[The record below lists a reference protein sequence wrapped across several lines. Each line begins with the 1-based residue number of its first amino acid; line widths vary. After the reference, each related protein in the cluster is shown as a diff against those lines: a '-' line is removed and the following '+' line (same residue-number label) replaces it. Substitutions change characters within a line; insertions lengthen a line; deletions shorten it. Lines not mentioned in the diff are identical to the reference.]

1 MADQMADNGPSRR
14 SVLRLAGLAGASAL
28 SLAAC
33 ARELPT
39 SSSSGSATG
48 ASSGAGSASGAAPTL
63 QRASPA
69 NPVTWPITPGNEAIA
84 SGLTPE
90 RGATLQLYNYAD
102 YIDPG
107 AVESFEKK
115 YAEYDVK
122 VTVSTF
128 NDASEALTKLQA
140 GSAPFDI
147 YFPSYDDIGKLVT
160 GGLVRPLNHAYLP
173 NIANVWPQFQ
183 NPFYD
188 GEWRYSV
195 PYTVY
200 TTGIAWRADRV
211 TEDIGARA
219 NPWDVFWDSR
229 YRGRMSVLDD
239 VRETVSMALLR
250 KRNTDVNTGDDAAL
264 ATVRA
269 DLLAMTK
276 ASSPKVTITQYTD
289 VPEGKIDIAHAWSG
303 DAVNMQSY
311 LPEGTD
317 PSILRYWFPKDG
329 KGLVN
334 NDLMVVLRG
343 GQNPVLAHLFL
354 DHMLD
359 ADVALANFSFVGYQP
374 PQVSID
380 PTKLVADEY
389 LTSNLASAAVLPE
402 WFETGLRTLEL
413 APDVQAE
420 WQAVWTEFKAGA

>member
-1 MADQMADNGPSRR
+1 MADRGPSRR
-14 SVLRLAGLAGASAL
+14 SVLRLAGVTGVSAL
-28 SLAAC
+28 GLAAC
-33 ARELPT
+33 ARDLPT
-39 SSSSGSATG
+39 SSGSGSG
-48 ASSGAGSASGAAPTL
+48 ASGAAYPASGSASGAA
-63 QRASPA
+63 ASLRPA
-69 NPVTWPITPGNEAIA
+69 APDNPVTWPIAPGNEAIA
-84 SGLTPE
+84 TGLAPE
-90 RGATLQLYNYAD
+90 KGATLQLYNYAD
-102 YIDPG
+102 YLDPA

-115 YAEYDVK
+115 YAEYDVT
-122 VTVSTF
+122 VSVSTF
-128 NDASEALTKLQA
+128 NDTSEALTKLRA
-140 GSAPFDI
+140 SSAAFDI

-160 GGLVRPLNHAYLP
+160 GGLVRPLNHDYLP

-239 VRETVSMALLR
+239 VRETLSMALLR
-250 KRNTDVNTGDDAAL
+250 EGNTDVNTGDAAAL
-264 ATVRA
+264 ATARQ
-269 DLLAMTK
+269 DLLAMSK

-289 VPEGKIDIAHAWSG
+289 IPEGKLDIAHAWSG

-311 LPEGTD
+311 LPQGTD
-317 PSILRYWFPKDG
+317 ASILRYWFPSNG
-329 KGLVN
+329 SGLVN

-343 GQNPVLAHLFL
+343 GRNPVLAHLFL

-359 ADVALANFSFVGYQP
+359 TDVALANFAFVGYQP
-374 PQVSID
+374 PQVSLD
-380 PTKLVADEY
+380 PTTLVAEEY
-389 LTSNLASAAVLPE
+389 LPANLASAAVLPGS
-402 WFETGLRTLEL
+402 FDTGLRTLEL
-413 APDVQAE
+413 TPEVQAE
-420 WQAVWTEFKAGA
+420 WQAIWTEFKAGA